1 MINCIY
7 INNLFK
13 STYNRVGKLKNI
25 DFPYN
30 LWYSITTSCNWLHC
44 EEKSMDILVSQIITS
59 RIALWREIDGHI
71 RLSVVKWE
79 LYYRVLFYLGGIS
92 WN

>member
-30 LWYSITTSCNWLHC
+30 LWYSITTSCN
-44 EEKSMDILVSQIITS
+44 
-59 RIALWREIDGHI
+59 
-71 RLSVVKWE
+71 
-79 LYYRVLFYLGGIS
+79 
-92 WN
+92 